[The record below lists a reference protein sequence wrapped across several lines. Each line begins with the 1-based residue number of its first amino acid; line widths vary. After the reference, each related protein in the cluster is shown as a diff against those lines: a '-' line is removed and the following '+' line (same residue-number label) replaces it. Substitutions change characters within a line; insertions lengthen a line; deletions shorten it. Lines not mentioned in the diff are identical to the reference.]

1 MAHPQ
6 PARVRYEFLVRG
18 DLSERVLAAFPEL
31 SVAPTPH
38 AYTTLFG
45 PIDGDVQLR
54 GMLARFDTM
63 GLTVIEMRRLPD

>member
-31 SVAPTPH
+31 SVAEAPH
-38 AYTTLFG
+38 AYTALYG
-45 PIDGDVQLR
+45 PIDGDTQLR
-54 GMLARFDTM
+54 GMLARFDAL
-63 GLTVIEMRRLPD
+63 GITVVEMRRLPD